1 MRSNK
6 KLGNDFEQEV
16 CRMLAQEGFWVHN
29 FANRK
34 NGQPM
39 DIIAAKRDCIY
50 LIDAKVCSKGVF
62 QTSRIEE
69 NQVLSMRRWFLTGN
83 HTAMLWLKLPDGTVG
98 VIVLNNEKELDEL
111 LERKTLNEA
120 QIRQICFGICAN
132 RKGGNVDE

>member
-16 CRMLAQEGFWVHN
+16 CRTLAQEGFWVHN

-39 DIIAAKRDCIY
+39 DIIAVIDNKPI
-50 LIDAKVCSKGVF
+50 LIDAKVCSNGIFK
-62 QTSRIEE
+62 TSRIEE
-69 NQVLSMRRWFLTGN
+69 NQVLSMRRWFQTGSN
-83 HTAMLWLKLPDGTVG
+83 LAMLWLKLSDGTVG
-98 VIVLNNEKELDEL
+98 VIMLNSEKELNEL

-120 QIRQICFGICAN
+120 QIRQMSFGIWTN
-132 RKGGNVDE
+132 GEGGNVDE

>member
-39 DIIAAKRDCIY
+39 DIIAVIDNKPV
-50 LIDAKVCSKGVF
+50 LIDAKVCSKGIF
-62 QTSRIEE
+62 KTSRIEE
-69 NQVLSMRRWFLTGN
+69 NQMLSMRRWFLTGN
-83 HTAMLWLKLPDGTVG
+83 HTVMLWLKLPDGTVG

-120 QIRQICFGICAN
+120 QIRQLCFGICAN
-132 RKGGNVDE
+132 RKGGKVNE

>member
-16 CRMLAQEGFWVHN
+16 CWELAQDGYWVHN

-39 DIIAAKRDCIY
+39 DIIAVRENIAC
-50 LIDAKVCSKGVF
+50 LIDAKVCSNGVF
-62 QTSRIEE
+62 KTSRIEE
-69 NQVLSMRRWFLTGN
+69 NQVLSMRRWFQAGN
-83 HTAMLWLKLPDGTVG
+83 NLAMLWIKLPDGTIS
-98 VIVLNNEKELDEL
+98 VIVLNSEKELDKL

-120 QIRQICFGICAN
+120 QIRQMGFGQIA
-132 RKGGNVDE
+132 R